1 MSACQTIRDAACLMP
16 RVSELQARRLGLSM
30 DQVREMLERQGGRC
44 AIYRAA
50 PNRLVVDHCH
60 ATGVVRG
67 LLCCQCNGYLGKLEG
82 LDGGPN
88 TLRRLVAFVAKC
100 DKVRESN
107 PPSKRKCVEWG
118 ERVDKMVERVRP
130 VLASLGGPIPVS
142 ELGAAVGQKGKL
154 PVAAARRLGWMRVTT
169 DGVSELVP
177 PDHEFPCV
185 ALELIKRKG
194 EGEPLEYI
202 LGAVDFMGCN
212 LKVTPDVLIPRPET
226 EILVSNII
234 PSLQENQVL
243 FDLCTGSGCIG
254 LALKQACPTL
264 QVTLSDISPEA
275 LAIAAENAQRNELR
289 VELLEGDLF
298 APFAGKKADIITCN
312 PPYLAAHEERPAD
325 EPTLAL
331 VGWESGYEFF
341 ERIASEAP
349 PYLNPG
355 AKLFFEIGTNQGAR
369 IEEIFSE
376 SHWNQVNC
384 EQDWAGHDRFFSLEF
399 S

>member
-1 MSACQTIRDAACLMP
+1 MHTIRSLI
-16 RVSELQARRLGLSM
+16 ELCVPFLEKKGIQNARR
-30 DQVREMLERQGGRC
+30 C
-44 AIYRAA
+44 ADE
-50 PNRLVVDHCH
+50 L
-60 ATGVVRG
+60 
-67 LLCCQCNGYLGKLEG
+67 
-82 LDGGPN
+82 
-88 TLRRLVAFVAKC
+88 
-100 DKVRESN
+100 
-107 PPSKRKCVEWG
+107 
-118 ERVDKMVERVRP
+118 
-130 VLASLGGPIPVS
+130 LASLMDLGRMELYFDFDRPVI
-142 ELGAAVGQKGKL
+142 E
-154 PVAAARRLGWMRVTT
+154 
-169 DGVSELVP
+169 
-177 PDHEFPCV
+177 HEV
-185 ALELIKRKG
+185 NQYRELIKRKG

-331 VGWESGYEFF
+331 VGGESGYEFF